1 MATDAPAVPRVEETG
16 LDRDDLANAA
26 DELGIDDIDA
36 LDDQSLFEQI
46 GLMLGEISEDQ
57 LSKGAQD
64 TAEDTTE
71 EAQDTAEEAQ
81 DTAEDTAEEAQD
93 TAEDTAEEAQDTAED
108 AAEQASD
115 TAEDTAEQASDTAE
129 DTAEQAKGTA
139 EDTTEQAEEAAQ
151 DTAEEAQDT
160 TEQAEE
166 AAEDTTGDTAEE
178 SEEYRPEDDDR
189 PGVAT
194 VLDLELG
201 PVALDLL
208 GLEIHLNRIHAV
220 ITANPDPNYAILGKL
235 LAPLGSLVNSLGVD
249 SATDKLT
256 DALDSTLDALPS
268 PDLGEEGEEGEDG
281 EDEDEGLLSTLAKPF
296 TAVGRMVKNIAS
308 NSADAAGEAKE
319 AGTSGVGAVRNAA
332 AGNTMRAI
340 KDGKNAMSH
349 ASDAAKQTATLASDG

>member
-93 TAEDTAEEAQDTAED
+93 TAED

-139 EDTTEQAEEAAQ
+139 E
-151 DTAEEAQDT
+151 DT